1 MAEQKETWEGPPSW
15 QGCCCYLC
23 LRCCGSSGT
32 PAACNPQTQNAR
44 RQVTATRTVFAGWR
58 GYVAT
63 LLCLLLIF
71 FDFILPA
78 GILVR

>member
-1 MAEQKETWEGPPSW
+1 MLLLFVFALLWVERHARSLQ
-15 QGCCCYLC
+15 
-23 LRCCGSSGT
+23 
-32 PAACNPQTQNAR
+32 PQTQNAR